1 MLKINKVIK
10 DFLLVFGLL
19 FLILCTYYIIEI
31 KPEVRKIN
39 SLISF
44 NENYISDIKKNP
56 EKLFE
61 NKYTDEDF
69 ERDYQLFS
77 EIYKF
82 SYDKKNEENL
92 KEYYPSSL
100 WTKVMFNFYS
110 IIYLNK
116 VYPSH
121 SYDELLNVIV
131 IIPKKS
137 LSIENVE
144 ERDKII
150 VDNKKFKRENFSYT
164 DFMVLDSMNSGLFS
178 DKYYYNDV
186 VKAFDNK
193 YGNNSIIKE
202 MMVKSADLKNPL
214 DDDYY
219 SIDDKDFT
227 AIKESKALNIKIG
240 EAFKNNNKEKLKI
253 YFKQAHEYISFL
265 KEFDFPF
272 YQDLYK
278 LNHYDFVKRN
288 IALQIVLYENDA
300 VKKENMDEF
309 NRILFLSR
317 YVN

>member
-1 MLKINKVIK
+1 MSKTKKIIK
-10 DFLLVFGLL
+10 DLLLTFGMLFSILL
-19 FLILCTYYIIEI
+19 AYYFIEI

-69 ERDYQLFS
+69 EKDYQLFS

-100 WTKVMFNFYS
+100 WTKVIFNFYS

-116 VYPSH
+116 VYPDH

-137 LSIENVE
+137 LSIENVA
-144 ERDKII
+144 ERDKVI

-164 DFMVLDSMNSGLFS
+164 DLMVLNSMNSSLFS

-202 MMVKSADLKNPL
+202 MMVKSVDLKNPL
-214 DDDYY
+214 DNDD
-219 SIDDKDFT
+219 SINDKNFT
-227 AIKESKALNIKIG
+227 AIKESQALNIKIG
-240 EAFKNNNKEKLKI
+240 EVFKNNDKEKLKI

-265 KEFDFPF
+265 KGFDFPF

-278 LNHYDFVKRN
+278 LNHYDFIKRN
-288 IALQIVLYENDA
+288 IALQIVLFETDA

-309 NRILFLSR
+309 NKILLLSR
-317 YVN
+317 YAN

>member
-1 MLKINKVIK
+1 MSKTRKIIK
-10 DFLLVFGLL
+10 DLLLTFGILFSILL
-19 FLILCTYYIIEI
+19 AYYLIEI

-44 NENYISDIKKNP
+44 NDNYISDIKKNP

-69 ERDYQLFS
+69 EKDYQLFS

-116 VYPSH
+116 VYPDH

-137 LSIENVE
+137 LSIENVA

-150 VDNKKFKRENFSYT
+150 FDNQKVKKENFSYT
-164 DFMVLDSMNSGLFS
+164 DLMILDSMNSNLFS

-202 MMVKSADLKNPL
+202 MMVKSVDLKNPL
-214 DDDYY
+214 DDY

-227 AIKESKALNIKIG
+227 AIKESKELNIKIG
-240 EAFKNNNKEKLKI
+240 EVFKNNDKEKLKI

-265 KEFDFPF
+265 KGFDFPF

-278 LNHYDFVKRN
+278 LNYYDFVKRN
-288 IALQIVLYENDA
+288 IALQIVLFENDA

-309 NRILFLSR
+309 NKILLLSR
-317 YVN
+317 YAN

>member
-1 MLKINKVIK
+1 MSKTKKIIK
-10 DFLLVFGLL
+10 DLLLTFGIL
-19 FLILCTYYIIEI
+19 FLIISAYYLIEI

-69 ERDYQLFS
+69 EKDYRLFS

-100 WTKVMFNFYS
+100 WTKVMFSFYS

-116 VYPSH
+116 VYPDH

-131 IIPKKS
+131 INPKKA
-137 LSIENVE
+137 LSIENVA
-144 ERDKII
+144 ERNKII
-150 VDNKKFKRENFSYT
+150 FDNQKVKKENFSYT
-164 DFMVLDSMNSGLFS
+164 DLMILDSMNSSLFS

-202 MMVKSADLKNPL
+202 IMVKSVDLKNPL
-214 DDDYY
+214 YDDYY
-219 SIDDKDFT
+219 SVDDKNFI
-227 AIKESKALNIKIG
+227 AIKESQALNIKIG
-240 EAFKNNNKEKLKI
+240 EVFKNNDKEKLKI

-265 KEFDFPF
+265 KGFDFPF

-288 IALQIVLYENDA
+288 IALQIVLFENDA

-309 NRILFLSR
+309 NKILFLSR